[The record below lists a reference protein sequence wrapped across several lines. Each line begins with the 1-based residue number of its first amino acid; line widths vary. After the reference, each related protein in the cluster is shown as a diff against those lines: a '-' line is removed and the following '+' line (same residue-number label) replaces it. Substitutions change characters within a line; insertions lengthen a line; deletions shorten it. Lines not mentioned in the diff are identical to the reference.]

1 MDHATTA
8 SFHRAAPW
16 VELPAPAVP
25 ACADA
30 MLLPHAAQVTVNG
43 SRLYDGAMTSFML
56 RNGSGDD
63 LAPVIPNSSPGFVYA
78 GIYPNAPGLVKV
90 GESRF
95 FPTRRLQDLSRRT
108 AAPDEIQMLFALET
122 PFRHA
127 VEATAHDALRLLST
141 KGEWFRLGADDL
153 VGLMLGL
160 VAIQHDRHYRTRLW
174 ATPHLL
180 GMCRPATIRTL
191 CAAGLGCAPEPIA
204 AAPSHL
210 CDRTPETHLQ
220 MAG

>member
-1 MDHATTA
+1 MDHATT
-8 SFHRAAPW
+8 SLYRAAPW
-16 VELPAPAVP
+16 VELPAPTVP

-30 MLLPHAAQVTVNG
+30 MLLPHAAEVPVSG
-43 SRLYDGAMTSFML
+43 SRLYDAAMTSFTL
-56 RNGSGDD
+56 RNGRGED
-63 LAPVIPNSSPGFVYA
+63 LEPVMPKSSPGFVYA

-108 AAPDEIQMLFALET
+108 AAPDEIQMLFAMET

-127 VEATAHDALRLLST
+127 VEAAAHDALRPLST

-160 VAIQHDRHYRTRLW
+160 VAIQHDLQYRTRLW
-174 ATPHLL
+174 TTPYLL
-180 GMCRPATIRTL
+180 GMCCPAMIRKL
-191 CAAGLGCAPEPIA
+191 CGAGLGCAPDPIA
-204 AAPSHL
+204 AAPSQL
-210 CDRTPETHLQ
+210 CDRTPETHLL